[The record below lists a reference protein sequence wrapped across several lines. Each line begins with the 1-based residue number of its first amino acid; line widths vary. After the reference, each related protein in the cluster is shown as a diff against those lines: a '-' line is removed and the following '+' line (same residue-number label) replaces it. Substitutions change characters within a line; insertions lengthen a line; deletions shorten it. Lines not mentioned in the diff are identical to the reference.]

1 MSAATSA
8 SCRDGRDADH
18 TGVGNSPLLPTPGSE
33 TKNNNEA
40 KCVVNKSVVDNVNLL
55 RIKRTQIMLD
65 MDTISNLEP
74 DSSTMDEMWRAVDCG
89 SAEMLQAALD
99 AGADINGIHPK
110 ENETVLQYAVIGR
123 RAMRRSVAML
133 IAAGADVNAADRH
146 GRTPLMFAVGKY
158 ANYWAAA
165 QLVEGGADVN
175 ARDEGGC
182 TALMKARRADAIKL
196 LIAAGADVN
205 AADECGYTALHH
217 LASSG
222 EGALLLKLLI
232 DAGADAN
239 ARCKDGST
247 ALILAA
253 DQFCS
258 SDPLRV
264 LLEAGAEVNAAN
276 AYGTTAL
283 SVATTWHCNERPR
296 KLLLE
301 AGADDSKKIVAG
313 DATFYERRCKEMEAK
328 NPGYAE
334 FLKKVQDALNVLN
347 DDDEE
352 PDFE

>member
-1 MSAATSA
+1 
-8 SCRDGRDADH
+8 
-18 TGVGNSPLLPTPGSE
+18 
-33 TKNNNEA
+33 
-40 KCVVNKSVVDNVNLL
+40 
-55 RIKRTQIMLD
+55 MLD
-65 MDTISNLEP
+65 MDTISNLAP
-74 DSSTMDEMWRAVDCG
+74 DSNTMDEMWRAVDCC

-110 ENETVLQYAVIGR
+110 ENKTVLQYAVIGR
-123 RAMRRSVAML
+123 KAMRRSVAML

-175 ARDEGGC
+175 ARDEDGC
-182 TALMKARRADAIKL
+182 TALMQARSADAI
-196 LIAAGADVN
+196 
-205 AADECGYTALHH
+205 
-217 LASSG
+217 
-222 EGALLLKLLI
+222 KLLI

-247 ALILAA
+247 SLILAA

-296 KLLLE
+296 KLLLK

-347 DDDEE
+347 DDDEV

>member
-1 MSAATSA
+1 
-8 SCRDGRDADH
+8 
-18 TGVGNSPLLPTPGSE
+18 
-33 TKNNNEA
+33 
-40 KCVVNKSVVDNVNLL
+40 
-55 RIKRTQIMLD
+55 MLD
-65 MDTISNLEP
+65 MDRISNLAP
-74 DSSTMDEMWRAVDCG
+74 DSNTMDEMWRAVDCC
-89 SAEMLQAALD
+89 SAEMLQTALD

-110 ENETVLQYAVIGR
+110 ENETALQYAVIGR

-158 ANYWAAA
+158 VNYWAAS

-196 LIAAGADVN
+196 L
-205 AADECGYTALHH
+205 
-217 LASSG
+217 
-222 EGALLLKLLI
+222 
-232 DAGADAN
+232 
-239 ARCKDGST
+239 
-247 ALILAA
+247 
-253 DQFCS
+253 
-258 SDPLRV
+258 
-264 LLEAGAEVNAAN
+264 LEAGAELNAAN

-296 KLLLE
+296 KLLLK
-301 AGADDSKKIVAG
+301 AGADESKKIVAG

-334 FLKKVQDALNVLN
+334 FLKKVQGALIVLN

>member
-74 DSSTMDEMWRAVDCG
+74 DSSTMDEMWRAVDCC

-99 AGADINGIHPK
+99 
-110 ENETVLQYAVIGR
+110 
-123 RAMRRSVAML
+123 
-133 IAAGADVNAADRH
+133 AGADVNAADRH

-232 DAGADAN
+232 DAGADVN

-296 KLLLE
+296 KLLLK

-347 DDDEE
+347 DDDEA
-352 PDFE
+352 PDS